1 MHVAVDA
8 YVLDVT
14 VTVTGFVNAAV
25 IVKLLSRVGREGR
38 TTSFASCPEI
48 PRKWCGDTAV
58 MSTAW

>member
-25 IVKLLSRVGREGR
+25 AVKLLSRVGREGR
-38 TTSFASCPEI
+38 MTSFGSCSEI
-48 PRKWCGDTAV
+48 PQAMVACLGW
-58 MSTAW
+58 